1 MDIAGVQ
8 QRFERL
14 LEVVDSV
21 LTAHDTPPFG
31 TNSMRSPIRHA
42 DWAYQ
47 RAVAAGVMVR
57 GSSGGAAPA
66 VLARGL
72 LEEAAYFDWA
82 LATGQSSTW
91 VNRLAHSE
99 YNRLRSRADAEDNI
113 WFDWVLP
120 PETSIVSDGGGVPNS
135 SDVVKR
141 LGHGFTAEL
150 LEPLSIEGLYG
161 VYKLVELVTHG
172 SAATALLF
180 DQDDGCEMSEPLA
193 AAVLHLAGAGVGAAV
208 VSWLRCTVS
217 QVSDVAVACQELADA
232 ACRVH
237 RFPLGP
243 RLQRKPAK
251 ASKGP
256 PDFGANESRISNLPP
271 PPAAL
276 MTAAFEYVEAANAA
290 AFVLASLPQHPPTTG
305 LERLARSTLDLADA
319 HLRVLQGIVEGT
331 LGRAFLPVAARSLF
345 EDGARWGWLG
355 HAVSMSGPTGS
366 SLESLLADAK
376 RHTTRT
382 REWMIAEHLP
392 LQAITQILSP
402 AAPLLEATIAEQPIP
417 TIEQMIELTY
427 HTDSS
432 TPWAL
437 PAYGL
442 LSQFAHYSPIA
453 AMHVQRDTFPSL
465 SAPMFAVSVQAACQG
480 HWYVTARASSI
491 VYDKTADG
499 AAASLTR
506 LATAAA
512 RVSRLASGRHFL
524 D

>member
-1 MDIAGVQ
+1 MLA
-8 QRFERL
+8 
-14 LEVVDSV
+14 
-21 LTAHDTPPFG
+21 AHDVPPFDM
-31 TNSMRSPIRHA
+31 NSMRSPIRHA

-57 GSSGGAAPA
+57 ARSGGAAPA

-82 LATGQSSTW
+82 LATGQSKTW

-99 YNRLRSRADAEDNI
+99 YNRLRSRVDAKDDI
-113 WFDWVLP
+113 WFEWVLP
-120 PETSIVSDGGGVPNS
+120 PDTSIVSDGGGVPNS

-141 LGHGFTAEL
+141 LGHGFTTEL
-150 LEPLSIEGLYG
+150 LEPLSIKGLYG

-180 DQDDGCEMSEPLA
+180 DQDDGCEMAEPLA
-193 AAVLHLAGAGVGAAV
+193 AAVLHLAGAGVAASV
-208 VSWLRCTVS
+208 VSWLRCTAS
-217 QVSDVAVACQELADA
+217 EVSDVAVTCQALADA
-232 ACRVH
+232 ACDVH
-237 RFPLGP
+237 LFPLGP
-243 RLQRKPAK
+243 RLPRKPAK

-256 PDFGANESRISNLPP
+256 PDFGPNESSIRNLPP
-271 PPAAL
+271 PPTAL
-276 MTAAFEYVEAANAA
+276 MTAALEYVRAANAA
-290 AFVLASLPQHPPTTG
+290 SVALAGLPRQPPTSG

-355 HAVSMSGPTGS
+355 HAVSTSGPTGA
-366 SLESLLADAK
+366 SLASLLGDAK
-376 RHTTRT
+376 RHATRT
-382 REWMIAEHLP
+382 REWMVAEHLP
-392 LQAITQILSP
+392 LRAITQILGP
-402 AAPLLEATIAEQPIP
+402 AAALLDASIAEQAIP

-427 HTDSS
+427 RTDS
-432 TPWAL
+432 TTAWAL

-453 AMHVQRDTFPSL
+453 ALHVQRDAFPSI
-465 SAPMFAVSVQAACQG
+465 SAPMFAVAVQAACQG

-491 VYDKTADG
+491 LYDKTAQG
-499 AAASLTR
+499 ANDPLTTLAA
-506 LATAAA
+506 AAA
-512 RVSRLASGRHFL
+512 RVSSLASARHFL